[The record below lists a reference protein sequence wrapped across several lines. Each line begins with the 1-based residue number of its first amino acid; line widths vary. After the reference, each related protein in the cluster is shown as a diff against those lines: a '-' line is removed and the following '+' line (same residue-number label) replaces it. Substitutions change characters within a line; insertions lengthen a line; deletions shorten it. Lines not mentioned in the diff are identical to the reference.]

1 VVRVGRFAGAHHEK
15 VNMMSNIYFGG
26 SRSLSHSSIINQ
38 VVHAVLQHGHTVH
51 VGDCIGAD
59 ALVTTSALVDPSS
72 LIVFAISNK
81 NGTGSLSLSS
91 SLPQVAAERGA
102 LVHWLAGG
110 TLDVPPAGR
119 LINRS
124 LAAAAGC
131 AAAVFFSPGR
141 GSLAVASHLF
151 SKMPVYAFA
160 EFPPFAP
167 RGCVGH
173 WQDDFLCVGAAFQCW
188 SWKSAQLKF

>member
-1 VVRVGRFAGAHHEK
+1 MA
-15 VNMMSNIYFGG
+15 NIYFGG
-26 SRSLSHSSIINQ
+26 SRKLLYSSIINQ
-38 VVHAVLQHGHTVH
+38 VVHAVLRHGHTVH

-59 ALVTTSALVDPSS
+59 ALIITSALVAGGQSP
-72 LIVFAISNK
+72 LVVFAVSNE

-91 SLPQVAAERGA
+91 SLPKVAAERGA

-110 TLDVPPAGR
+110 SLTVPPAGR

-141 GSLAVASHLF
+141 GSLAVASSLF

-160 EFPPFAP
+160 ERPPNAP

-173 WQDDFLCVGAAFQCW
+173 WKFDFLCIGSSAFQCW
-188 SWKSAQLKF
+188 SWKSAQASFI